1 MSATDYK
8 TQLWHLVLRA
18 PKEESAFIYFQLES
32 NEGLA
37 FYSTLDSSLNAEY
50 RDIELHSPISLKPEV
65 EQFLSY
71 LESKI
76 SLERIVDEV
85 IEDTAHIKGHQ
96 N

>member
-1 MSATDYK
+1 MMSSSDHK

-50 RDIELHSPISLKPEV
+50 RDIELHSPLSLKTEL

-71 LESKI
+71 LESKMAI
-76 SLERIVDEV
+76 ERIVDEV
-85 IEDTAHIKGHQ
+85 IEDQLHIKG
-96 N
+96 